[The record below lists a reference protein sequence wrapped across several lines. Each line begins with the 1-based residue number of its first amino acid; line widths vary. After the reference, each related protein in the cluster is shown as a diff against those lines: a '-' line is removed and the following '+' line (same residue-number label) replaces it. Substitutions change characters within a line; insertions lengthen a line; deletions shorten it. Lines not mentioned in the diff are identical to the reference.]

1 MKENFPQ
8 KTYNDN
14 KIKAIMAQKVV
25 NVIEFS
31 VMRGINLLMQVPR
44 SEVPASDLVFS
55 SGGTNTS
62 S

>member
-25 NVIEFS
+25 NVIEFG
-31 VMRGINLLMQVPR
+31 VMGGINLLMQVPR
-44 SEVPASDLVFS
+44 SEGPCF
-55 SGGTNTS
+55 
-62 S
+62 

>member
-1 MKENFPQ
+1 MKEIFPQ
-8 KTYNDN
+8 KTYNDNNDN

-44 SEVPASDLVFS
+44 GEGPCF
-55 SGGTNTS
+55 
-62 S
+62 